1 MKAQLYL
8 TSSDYLSNVLKSV
21 ETPKIGAKRFEFL
34 SDFDER
40 KLYPEK
46 LLVSQ
51 VFQGFKFLW
60 FWAWT
65 MLNFAYDFT

>member
-21 ETPKIGAKRFEFL
+21 ETLKIDAKLFEFL

-40 KLYPEK
+40 KLYPKK
-46 LLVSQ
+46 LLMLQ
-51 VFQGFKFLW
+51 VFQSF
-60 FWAWT
+60 
-65 MLNFAYDFT
+65 